1 LEIRVENLDYVYNPG
16 TPLELKALDQVTF
29 ALPHSKV
36 LGILG
41 GTGSGKTTLVKN
53 LNGLLAPTKGRV
65 LLDGKDT
72 LSYGATL
79 RRKVGV
85 VFQRAERQLF
95 EQTVYRDISFALT
108 RRPGMEQ
115 AEIRERV
122 EDACKLV
129 GLDLADIAN
138 RSPFALSDGQKRKVA
153 IAGILVNRPETL
165 VLDEPTVGLD
175 PPSSRE
181 LVLLLQG
188 LKDSGA
194 GTIVIVS
201 HNMGPFLPLLDRL
214 LVLDRGR
221 VVGFGS
227 PSEVFEKLADDKVM
241 RQLLPELALAGRH
254 LRRAGRPIPLDEYRM
269 HELLDQLIHL
279 SVNIEGRR

>member
-1 LEIRVENLDYVYNPG
+1 MEIRVENLDYIYNPG

-29 ALPHSKV
+29 TLPHSKV
-36 LGILG
+36 LGVIG

-53 LNGLLAPTKGRV
+53 LNGLLTPTKGRV
-65 LLDGKDT
+65 LLDGKDSQ
-72 LSYGATL
+72 SYGAGL

-85 VFQRAERQLF
+85 VFQRPERQLF

-108 RRPGMEQ
+108 RLPGMEE
-115 AEIRERV
+115 AEVRERV

-181 LVLLLQG
+181 LVLFLHG
-188 LKDSGA
+188 LKTSGNR
-194 GTIVIVS
+194 TIVIVS
-201 HNMGPFLPLLDRL
+201 HNMGPFLFLLDRL

-221 VVGFGS
+221 VAGFGS
-227 PSEVFEKLADDKVM
+227 PAEIREKLADDAAI
-241 RQLLPELALAGRH
+241 RELLPELTLVVHDLRKAGC
-254 LRRAGRPIPLDEYRM
+254 PIQQDEYR
-269 HELLDQLIHL
+269 IT
-279 SVNIEGRR
+279 

>member
-1 LEIRVENLDYVYNPG
+1 LEIRVENLDHIYNPG

-29 ALPHSKV
+29 TLPHSKV

-53 LNGLLAPTKGRV
+53 LNGLLIPSAGRV
-65 LLDGKDT
+65 LLDGKDSQ
-72 LSYGATL
+72 SYGALL

-85 VFQRAERQLF
+85 VFQRPERQLF

-108 RRPGMEQ
+108 RLPGMEA
-115 AEIRERV
+115 AEVRDRV
-122 EDACKLV
+122 EEACKFV
-129 GLDLADIAN
+129 GLDLGAVAN

-175 PPSSRE
+175 PPSLRE
-181 LVLLLQG
+181 LVLFLQD
-188 LKDSGA
+188 LKTSGNR
-194 GTIVIVS
+194 TIVIVS
-201 HNMGPFLPLLDRL
+201 HNMEPFLPLLDRL

-221 VVGFGS
+221 VRGFGS
-227 PSEVFEKLADDKVM
+227 PAEICEKLADDAVI
-241 RQLLPELALAGRH
+241 RQLLPELALVVHDLRKAGC
-254 LRRAGRPIPLDEYRM
+254 PIPPDEYRIP
-269 HELLDQLIHL
+269 ELLDQLTRL
-279 SVNIEGRR
+279 SPNIERCR

>member
-1 LEIRVENLDYVYNPG
+1 LEIRVDNLDYVYNPG
-16 TPLELKALDQVTF
+16 TPLELKALDRVTF
-29 ALPHSKV
+29 TLPHSQV

-53 LNGLLAPTKGRV
+53 LNGLLIPTEGRA
-65 LLDGKDT
+65 LLDGKDSQ
-72 LSYGATL
+72 SYGALL

-85 VFQRAERQLF
+85 VFQRPERQLF
-95 EQTVYRDISFALT
+95 EQTVYRDI
-108 RRPGMEQ
+108 
-115 AEIRERV
+115 
-122 EDACKLV
+122 CKLV
-129 GLDLADIAN
+129 GLDLADVAN

-188 LKDSGA
+188 LKTSGNR
-194 GTIVIVS
+194 TIVIVS

-214 LVLDRGR
+214 LVLDQGR
-221 VVGFGS
+221 VAGFGS
-227 PSEVFEKLADDKVM
+227 PAEVCDKLADDEVM
-241 RQLLPELALAGRH
+241 RQLLPELALVVHDLRKAGC
-254 LRRAGRPIPLDEYRM
+254 PIPQDEYRIP
-269 HELLDQLIHL
+269 ELLDQLTHF
-279 SVNIEGRR
+279 SPNIEGGR